1 MNGIV
6 REFVVVLVTSLIV
19 GIGSSYVVNTV
30 HLAKLEERSIYVD
43 KQIELLQG
51 VVASLKTMQIEL
63 SRRGE
68 WMNWV
73 TRELTSIEGRP
84 SLESEIAVLNK
95 RVEIL
100 EESSK

>member
-1 MNGIV
+1 MNMFGMM
-6 REFVVVLVTSLIV
+6 REFIVVLVTSLIV

-43 KQIELLQG
+43 KQIELLQD
-51 VVASLKTMQIEL
+51 VVETIRVVQIEL

-73 TRELTSIEGRP
+73 TRELSHEGRP
-84 SLESEIAVLNK
+84 SVEVELLMLNK
-95 RVEIL
+95 RVERL
-100 EESSK
+100 EGGE